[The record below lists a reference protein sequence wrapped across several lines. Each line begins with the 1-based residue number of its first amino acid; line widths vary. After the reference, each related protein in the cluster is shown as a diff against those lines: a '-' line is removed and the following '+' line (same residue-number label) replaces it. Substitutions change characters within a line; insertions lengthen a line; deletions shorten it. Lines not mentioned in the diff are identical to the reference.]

1 MTVRDRKSVQFPIFY
16 QILLTMCAVALIPMV
31 GLWYIS
37 IHDSTREWTAKIS
50 QSLVE
55 NTESLGY
62 SVEQWTTSNLRIL
75 EQNAATPAIRSMDSD
90 AQDAA
95 LETISATYPWIYLA
109 FTVRPNG
116 ENLGRSD
123 GNPQTF
129 YGDRDYFRQVIDGA
143 NLGQQVLM
151 GKTSKKPAL
160 ILAKPI
166 TDADAET
173 AGVIA
178 IAMTLEDLSETITK
192 TRIGQTGFAILL
204 DETDRLIA
212 HGDGAVSSELQ
223 DFSDH
228 PALHAD
234 RDLDASARA
243 HDYNGTRIVAHAK
256 TLDQGWTLIVQQD
269 HDEAYAAANAA
280 LTKALLLLGVTLFAV
295 VIIALLLA
303 RRMSTPIQHLT
314 AIADEISRGK
324 LDAEI
329 VETGRNDEIGALARG
344 IERMRV
350 SLQMAI
356 DRLRKR

>member
-1 MTVRDRKSVQFPIFY
+1 MTARDRKTIKFPIFY
-16 QILLTMCAVALIPMV
+16 QILLTMCVVALIPMV

-37 IHDSTREWTAKIS
+37 IYDSTREWTANIS
-50 QSLVE
+50 QSLDE

-62 SVEQWTTSNLRIL
+62 SVEQWTTANLRIL
-75 EQNAATPAIRSMDSD
+75 EQNAATPAIRGMQDGS
-90 AQDAA
+90 QDAA
-95 LETISATYPWIYLA
+95 LETISETYSWIYLA

-129 YGDRDYFRQVIDGA
+129 YGDRDYFRQVMDGA
-143 NLGQQVLM
+143 DLGRQVVM

-166 TDADAET
+166 KGANAKM

-178 IAMTLEDLSETITK
+178 IAMTLEDLSKTITK

-204 DETDRLIA
+204 DEANRLIA
-212 HGDGAVSSELQ
+212 HGDGEVSSELQ

-228 PALHAD
+228 PALHVD
-234 RDLDASARA
+234 RDAGTAARA
-243 HDYNGTRIVAHAK
+243 LDYNGKRIVAHAK
-256 TLDQGWTLIVQQD
+256 TLDQGWTLILQQD

-280 LTKALLLLGVTLFAV
+280 LTNALLLLGVTLLAV

-303 RRMSTPIQHLT
+303 RRMSTPIRHLT
-314 AIADEISRGK
+314 ALADEISRGK

-350 SLQMAI
+350 SLQMALE
-356 DRLRKR
+356 RLRKR